1 MGTKNTMRNLFMLAV
16 VAIALALFKWDLL
29 TGSGSTS
36 IDPEA
41 AKRADVVLFATS
53 WCGYC
58 AKARELLEKAGVP
71 FVEHDIETSV
81 EGKSQY
87 DAIDGRGVP
96 ILLINGEIVR
106 GYNPDLIVK
115 LIQKSS

>member
-1 MGTKNTMRNLFMLAV
+1 MRNLVLLAI

-29 TGSGSTS
+29 PGRLPVS

-41 AKRADVVLFATS
+41 AMRADVVLFATS

-58 AKARELLEKAGVP
+58 AKARDLLKTAGVP

-81 EGKSQY
+81 EGKQQY
-87 DAIDGRGVP
+87 DAIGGQGVP

-106 GYNPDLIVK
+106 GYNPNLIVK
-115 LIQKSS
+115 LIQESS